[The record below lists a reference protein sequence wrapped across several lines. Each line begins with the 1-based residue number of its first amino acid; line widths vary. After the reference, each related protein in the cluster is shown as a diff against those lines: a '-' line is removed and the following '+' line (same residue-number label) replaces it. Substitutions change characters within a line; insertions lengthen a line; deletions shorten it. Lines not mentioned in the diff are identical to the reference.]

1 MVIILAYLIRCNS
14 YFLSYLLFRN
24 RSCSASS
31 TLSISLAVYLQAF
44 GELIHIRSQFQ
55 RIVVVDPLLGDLQG
69 DGFVFGIAVTEGRSW
84 R

>member
-1 MVIILAYLIRCNS
+1 MVILLACLSCNS
-14 YFLSYLLFRN
+14 YFISYLLFRN

-44 GELIHIRSQFQ
+44 NKFLLIRSQFQ

-69 DGFVFGIAVTEGRSW
+69 DGFVFGIAVAEGGSW